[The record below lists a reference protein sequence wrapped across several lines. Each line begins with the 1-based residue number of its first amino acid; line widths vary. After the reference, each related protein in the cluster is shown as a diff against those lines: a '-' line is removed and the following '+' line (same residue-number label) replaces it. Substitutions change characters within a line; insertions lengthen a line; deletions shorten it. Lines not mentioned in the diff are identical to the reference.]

1 MNRTIQHAFMAG
13 YMLLSSSL
21 YSDSAWCGDDHSHHM
36 MDHSDGMDHSA
47 HLAMM
52 QMQQERSVEKYNLPQ
67 VTLVNQDGLEKNLGN
82 IMESDKLVVV
92 DFIFTTCTTIC
103 PVLSAGLT
111 NFHKALGDKANDVI
125 LVSITIDPEHDNPE
139 MLKSYS
145 QKYNMKSGH
154 ELLTGSKQDIN
165 LVMKAF
171 NADMPNKMT
180 HYPLTFFR
188 APGKQEW
195 IRVNGLMSVT
205 DLMKEY
211 DYLMKS

>member
-1 MNRTIQHAFMAG
+1 MNHTIHHAFMAG
-13 YMLLSSSL
+13 CMLISSSI
-21 YSDSAWCGDDHSHHM
+21 YSSFAWCGDEHSHHTM
-36 MDHSDGMDHSA
+36 AHTGDMDHSA
-47 HLAMM
+47 HMAMM
-52 QMQQERSVEKYNLPQ
+52 QKPQKRSIESYSLPQ
-67 VTLVNQDGLEKNLGN
+67 VSLINQDGLEKDLNKILD
-82 IMESDKLVVV
+82 SDKLVVV

-111 NFHKALGDKANDVI
+111 SFHKTLGDKADDVI

-139 MLKSYS
+139 ILKAYS
-145 QKYNMKSGH
+145 QKYKMKSGH

-165 LVMKAF
+165 TVMKAF
-171 NADMPNKMT
+171 DADMPNKMT

-195 IRVNGLMSVT
+195 VRVFGLMSIN

-211 DYLMKS
+211 DNLMKS